1 MFSYNILP
9 DPNLDHTVFFIL
21 MAGISVIT
29 LGYLYKYIGNN
40 YKPPYI
46 FLTIIWGFGIIVYN
60 ISYSDFEIPENKE
73 YRAKF
78 IQFVAEREKHQ
89 GVKGQTSYS
98 NYVYCEYELDI
109 NKQKVLMP
117 CNSKQSPE
125 YVILYW
131 NKK

>member
-9 DPNLDHTVFFIL
+9 DPNLDHTGFFIL

-29 LGYLYKYIGNN
+29 LGYLYDYIGNN

-46 FLTIIWGFGIIVYN
+46 FLTIIWVFGIIGYN